1 MDQYDRPDCAE
12 VDPRIDAEAASIR
25 AAPLTAPQHDVV
37 EAALGA
43 VRRGLS
49 LVVVTGDPGSGR
61 SVVADHVAEALLG
74 QGLRVDRGLPPDS
87 RAPEALL
94 ARAASLLDLDPALLA
109 RAALPPAPVMVAA
122 GFVPVV
128 AMVVDDADAWPAG
141 ALRMLLDLARVRL
154 VDRPLLHVILLGQA
168 ASLRPVL
175 SAETLPAYASLRIV
189 PLSLAQGREY
199 LARHLAAIS
208 PAGASLSAPVADD
221 ILTRAGGNPGRIDT
235 LVRSCLAAQLVSD
248 IASPDT
254 HAAGGTTPFRRSA
267 VPAALLAS
275 MLVLGVA
282 ATALLPHSGTK
293 PPLPDPARRPA
304 QATSLPAVSDAAGSA
319 PRPGCPRTQDTV
331 TDGAN
336 GTARHT
342 PLDPSCMPTPLVL
355 AELHHPAPAPPVPL
369 PAAPVGPLLL
379 LHAPVAIGAERA
391 LSAATLG
398 VPSLP
403 GPVLPPFLDHLPVAA
418 AVASTADTTAS
429 PELPLPPRPPA
440 EIIPLP
446 PRPPAEVTATPRG
459 ASGTAAPLGNGSV
472 SVQTHPSR
480 LSARPGAS
488 APQTARISQP
498 DHARPQVVD
507 RRHDA
512 PLEQPSPDIPADR
525 GGIRDNPAGLV
536 SRAGVPYFCT
546 GIRPGNQ
553 AETDYIR
560 QVCGR

>member
-1 MDQYDRPDCAE
+1 MDHYDRPDRAD
-12 VDPRIDAEAASIR
+12 VDPRIDAEAASIG

-61 SVVADHVAEALLG
+61 SVVADHVAEVLLG
-74 QGLRVDRGLPPDS
+74 QGLRVDRGLPPAS
-87 RAPEALL
+87 RAPDVLL
-94 ARAASLLDLDPALLA
+94 ARAALLLDLDPALLA

-122 GFVPVV
+122 GFVPAL

-141 ALRMLLDLARVRL
+141 ALRMLLSLARVRL
-154 VDRPLLHVILLGQA
+154 VDGPLLHVILLGQA
-168 ASLRPVL
+168 ASLRRAL

-189 PLSLAQGREY
+189 PLSPAQGREY
-199 LARHLAAIS
+199 LARHLAAML
-208 PAGASLSAPVADD
+208 PAGASLSALAADD
-221 ILTRAGGNPGRIDT
+221 ILARAGGSPGRIDT
-235 LVRSCLAAQLVSD
+235 LVRSCLAARLGSD
-248 IASPDT
+248 IAPPDT
-254 HAAGGTTPFRRSA
+254 RAAGGTTPSRRSI

-282 ATALLPHSGTK
+282 AMAFLPHPWTK

-304 QATSLPAVSDAAGSA
+304 QATSLP
-319 PRPGCPRTQDTV
+319 
-331 TDGAN
+331 
-336 GTARHT
+336 
-342 PLDPSCMPTPLVL
+342 MPLVL
-355 AELHHPAPAPPVPL
+355 AQLHHPAPAPPISL
-369 PAAPVGPLLL
+369 PAAPVGPPLL
-379 LHAPVAIGAERA
+379 LHAPVAIRAERA
-391 LSAATLG
+391 LSAVALG

-403 GPVLPPFLDHLPVAA
+403 GPALPSLLDHLPVAA
-418 AVASTADTTAS
+418 AVASAGGAAAS
-429 PELPLPPRPPA
+429 PDM
-440 EIIPLP
+440 PLP

-459 ASGTAAPLGNGSV
+459 ASGTAAPSGNGSA
-472 SVQTHPSR
+472 SVQAHPSR
-480 LSARPGAS
+480 LSARPSAS
-488 APQTARISQP
+488 ASQMARISQP
-498 DHARPQVVD
+498 DRARPQVVD

-512 PLEQPSPDIPADR
+512 PPEQPSSGIPADR

-553 AETDYIR
+553 AESDYIR